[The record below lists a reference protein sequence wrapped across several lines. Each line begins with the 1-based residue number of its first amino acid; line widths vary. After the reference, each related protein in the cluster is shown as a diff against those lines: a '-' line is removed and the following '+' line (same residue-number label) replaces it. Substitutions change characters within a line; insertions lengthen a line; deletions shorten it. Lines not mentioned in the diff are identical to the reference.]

1 MDEGPED
8 MTDDS
13 MELEAIIP
21 FLILVLWSSKFFIF
35 LFGLN
40 KRSLTLS
47 TFFPSDFLKDSDFLK
62 YFYLNLLIYIYQF

>member
-13 MELEAIIP
+13 MELEAIIS

-47 TFFPSDFLKDSDFLK
+47 TFFPSGFLKDSDFLK